1 MQGHGDLG
9 KQEISWMVNAEV
21 FKLFF
26 SGYVTVPM
34 PFAPSN
40 PAREIRQ
47 RRNDLHLV
55 VRTPRQMENPLKNEY
70 AKLWISP
77 VRKKA
82 GECQNLHES
91 SFATSEILAHKR

>member
-1 MQGHGDLG
+1 
-9 KQEISWMVNAEV
+9 
-21 FKLFF
+21 
-26 SGYVTVPM
+26 
-34 PFAPSN
+34 
-40 PAREIRQ
+40 
-47 RRNDLHLV
+47 
-55 VRTPRQMENPLKNEY
+55 MENPLKNEY